1 MFLVNLERALG
12 RYSIMLGK
20 LAAVLFILLLLNVF
34 YDVLMRYVFNDVSI
48 AMQELEWH
56 LYASIFLIGIA
67 YGLQTGGHV
76 RVDIIYEK
84 LPLKT
89 KAWVDLLGCLIL
101 LLPFAGLVAY
111 YGVGFAYESFKLGET
126 SGDPG
131 GLPYR
136 WLIKAVIPFA
146 FISIAISGL
155 AMLLR
160 SINVIRGTS
169 TEGFNQ
175 EPIQH

>member
-1 MFLVNLERALG
+1 MFLVNLERTLG
-12 RYSIMLGK
+12 RYSILLGK
-20 LAAVLFILLLLNVF
+20 LCAVLFILLLFNVF

-56 LYASIFLIGIA
+56 LYAAVFLVGIP

-84 LPLKT
+84 LSLKT
-89 KAWVDLLGCLIL
+89 KAWVDLIGCLL
-101 LLPFAGLVAY
+101 LLIPFAVLVAY
-111 YGVGFAYESFKLGET
+111 YGVGFAYESFLLGET

-136 WLIKAVIPFA
+136 WIIKAVIPFA

-160 SINVIRGTS
+160 CINAITGKS
-169 TEGFNQ
+169 TEGFDH